1 VAVAATVRA
10 VAAGQVSVPAEL
22 RHLIQRYPHSPEA
35 LQARTA
41 CASWEFLRAVS
52 PLTSGWRQRLYL
64 HLMVRPVS
72 LVMFGGPVSVVAVN
86 MVPNPR
92 QSCG

>member
-1 VAVAATVRA
+1 
-10 VAAGQVSVPAEL
+10 
-22 RHLIQRYPHSPEA
+22 
-35 LQARTA
+35 
-41 CASWEFLRAVS
+41 
-52 PLTSGWRQRLYL
+52 
-64 HLMVRPVS
+64 MVRPVS